1 MSFHTPPWCL
11 QWSSDGELMSPDRQD
26 LLMRIVVQEK
36 GLAHALLTERLQ
48 TIQAADFLSAALS
61 TQVTPLS

>member
-26 LLMRIVVQEK
+26 LLMRIMVQDK
-36 GLAHALLTERLQ
+36 GLANALLTERLR
-48 TIQAADFLSAALS
+48 IVQATDLLSTALS
-61 TQVTPLS
+61 VQASPMP